1 MGRTFFARGSRGM
14 IAKRI
19 QGDLFSKGFTTLPK
33 DKFVDGDFGGNT
45 AAAVKALQRTALLP
59 ETGEVDAPTWSRLT
73 PDPLPSLFERC
84 LQWTAWLEGHGFTLA
99 QGNFDGAGITW
110 GLIGYTLSAGEVQKQ
125 LAQAEADEPGILLR
139 SFGGLLPQLKA
150 MLAMPRAQQLRWA
163 DALTLLPKSA
173 GKLPAA
179 WTAAFARLGE
189 EPKVKFRQIEQAY
202 NKYFVS
208 AAASARALGLTS
220 ELGVALAFD
229 VHVQNGSFKASVMAK
244 AAQWPANH
252 PEPNRRRDLANWVA
266 DASTNV
272 RFREDVRA
280 RKMCIARG
288 GGPVRGQTV
297 NLPAWGLAEGLAA

>member
-1 MGRTFFARGSRGM
+1 MSRTYFARGSKGM

-19 QGDLFSKGFTTLPK
+19 QGDLFRKGLTTQPEG
-33 DKFVDGDFGGNT
+33 KFVDGDFGGNT
-45 AAAVKALQRTALLP
+45 SFAISALQRAALLP
-59 ETGEVDAPTWSRLT
+59 ETGEVDAATWARLT

-125 LAQAEADEPGILLR
+125 LAQAEADDPGVLLR
-139 SFGGLLPQLKA
+139 SFGNLLPQLQA
-150 MLAMPRAQQLRWA
+150 MLAMPRAQQLQWA
-163 DALTLLPKSA
+163 DALTLLPKNA

-179 WTAAFARLGE
+179 WTAAFARLGD

-202 NKYFVS
+202 NKYFV
-208 AAASARALGLTS
+208 AAAKSARTLGLTS
-220 ELGVALAFD
+220 ELGLALAFD
-229 VHVQNGSFKASVMAK
+229 VHVQNGSFKPSVMAK
-244 AAQWPANH
+244 AAQWPANFS
-252 PEPNRRRDLANWVA
+252 EINRRRDLANWVA

-288 GGPVRGQTV
+288 GGPVRGQNV
-297 NLPAWGLAEGLAA
+297 SLPSWGLAETIAA